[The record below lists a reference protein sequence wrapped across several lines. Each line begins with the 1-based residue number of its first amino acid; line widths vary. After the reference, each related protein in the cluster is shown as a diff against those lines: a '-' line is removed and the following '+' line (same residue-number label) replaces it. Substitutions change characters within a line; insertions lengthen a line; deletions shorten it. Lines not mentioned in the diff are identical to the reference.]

1 MLEIRNIRKT
11 YRSKKG
17 VETRALDGVSLSF
30 PERGLVFL
38 LGKSGS
44 GKSTLL
50 NICGGLD
57 RPDEGEIVIRGRSSK
72 DFSAEDFDSYRN
84 TCVGFVFQEYN
95 VLNEFSVEDNVAL
108 ALELQNKKRDPQ
120 EIRRILRIVEMED
133 FAKRKPN
140 TLSGGQKQRA
150 AIARALVKDPQII
163 LADEPTGALDSETGR
178 QVLDTLKKLSG
189 DKLVIVVSHDREFA
203 EQYAD
208 RIVELKDGKV
218 ISDVTRTGEATAL
231 NVRFCEDTVSVRDCA
246 RLTEED
252 FAAIRRF
259 LSSSKGGAAIS
270 CNRQEVAALQ
280 DTLPDAGGQFTQT
293 VQPPPRRYA
302 ADEQK
307 LIRSHMP
314 FRHAFRMGASCVRL
328 RPLRLT
334 FTILLSFLAF
344 TLFGLFSTLTFYD
357 PVETAVR
364 TYLDADYET
373 VMLEDNY
380 RFRQVTF
387 RGTELYD
394 EADFT
399 SSALFTP
406 ADVETL
412 REQFGSSVIA
422 CFDYS
427 ESYSGQDFG
436 IENAGAVGVQSY
448 YSTTLTFFAELSEDT
463 SYWDAHLLTDT
474 DLSALGE
481 DEIVITAYTFA
492 GLQHGGL
499 TGEDGEEI
507 PLNDYDDIVGQKIT
521 IRGNTMDA
529 KGELTVRGVLDLDLP
544 DEFEAIEGNM
554 DAKERSTL
562 INERDALLAHGL
574 YAAGF
579 VSPGFYDSHS
589 EVFLQ
594 RRTSVD
600 LTEYFSFELSGG
612 ISVHAVGS
620 EESGSIRYIS
630 YLPIRYGR
638 SPAFTLFDEGKDSLS
653 DGEIALPFYLLRPQ
667 VQAMAEAER
676 AAIAQR
682 EGEAAAQEFAEAMER
697 DIDYLTD
704 GSHLITESDE
714 ATGEI
719 ISRERIY
726 ADAEQLQAA
735 LDAVSALIGRYEET
749 DNALCR
755 TYSLQSRNGTALGD
769 FRLAGFLY
777 GKVSYE
783 HDAAYFS
790 EADCLSIAQSSELSS
805 SLNITEITA
814 YSFPADARYRGCA
827 VAVPT
832 ETGKLRELLRAAG
845 QVDEANDTFFTVGSP
860 VSEELEIL
868 NSIVDM
874 LGNVFLALGIVMA
887 VLAMLLLANF
897 ISVSIIYK
905 KREIGIL
912 RALGARSADV
922 FKIFYSESAIIAG
935 TCFLLSMIACFVTC
949 AVLNATLAGVLPVSA
964 FVFGP
969 LSWLVML
976 GIALVTSVAAT
987 FLPVYSIAKRS
998 PVESIRAL

>member
-140 TLSGGQKQRA
+140 TLSGGQKQRV

-394 EADFT
+394 ETDFT

-448 YSTTLTFFAELSEDT
+448 YSTILTFFAELSEDT

-579 VSPGFYDSHS
+579 VSPGFYDAHS
-589 EVFLQ
+589 EAFLQ
-594 RRTSVD
+594 KRTSVD

-612 ISVHAVGS
+612 ISVHAAGS
-620 EESGSIRYIS
+620 EEPDSIRYIS
-630 YLPIRYGR
+630 YLPIRYGK
-638 SPAFTLFDEGKDSLS
+638 SPDFTLFDEGKDSLS

-749 DNALCR
+749 DYALCR

>member
-1 MLEIRNIRKT
+1 
-11 YRSKKG
+11 
-17 VETRALDGVSLSF
+17 
-30 PERGLVFL
+30 
-38 LGKSGS
+38 
-44 GKSTLL
+44 
-50 NICGGLD
+50 
-57 RPDEGEIVIRGRSSK
+57 
-72 DFSAEDFDSYRN
+72 
-84 TCVGFVFQEYN
+84 
-95 VLNEFSVEDNVAL
+95 
-108 ALELQNKKRDPQ
+108 
-120 EIRRILRIVEMED
+120 
-133 FAKRKPN
+133 
-140 TLSGGQKQRA
+140 
-150 AIARALVKDPQII
+150 
-163 LADEPTGALDSETGR
+163 
-178 QVLDTLKKLSG
+178 
-189 DKLVIVVSHDREFA
+189 
-203 EQYAD
+203 
-208 RIVELKDGKV
+208 
-218 ISDVTRTGEATAL
+218 
-231 NVRFCEDTVSVRDCA
+231 
-246 RLTEED
+246 
-252 FAAIRRF
+252 
-259 LSSSKGGAAIS
+259 
-270 CNRQEVAALQ
+270 
-280 DTLPDAGGQFTQT
+280 
-293 VQPPPRRYA
+293 
-302 ADEQK
+302 
-307 LIRSHMP
+307 MP

-328 RPLRLT
+328 RPPAPHVHHSALLPRLHAVRPV
-334 FTILLSFLAF
+334 FPPSP
-344 TLFGLFSTLTFYD
+344 FYD

-412 REQFGSSVIA
+412 REQFCSSVIA

-499 TGEDGEEI
+499 TGEGGEEI

-579 VSPGFYDSHS
+579 VSPGFYDAHS
-589 EVFLQ
+589 EAFLQ

-612 ISVHAVGS
+612 ISVHAAGS
-620 EESGSIRYIS
+620 EEPDSIRYIS
-630 YLPIRYGR
+630 YLPIRYGK

-667 VQAMAEAER
+667 AQAMAEAER

-719 ISRERIY
+719 ISRERVY

-805 SLNITEITA
+805 SLNSTEITA

-832 ETGKLRELLRAAG
+832 DTGKLRELLRAAG

-860 VSEELEIL
+860 SPRSWRSSTPSSICWAMYFSRWASSWRCSRCCCWPTLSPYPSSIKSGRSASCAPRRAQRRRVQNFLFGIGDHRGNLLSPLYDRVLCHLCRTQCDAGRRAARLRLCIRPPLVAGDAGHCLGHIRRRDLPARVQHRQAQPRRKYPRTVNLYRPNADRKPPALRRFPGSISIL
-868 NSIVDM
+868 NFVTHP
-874 LGNVFLALGIVMA
+874 
-887 VLAMLLLANF
+887 
-897 ISVSIIYK
+897 
-905 KREIGIL
+905 
-912 RALGARSADV
+912 
-922 FKIFYSESAIIAG
+922 AG
-935 TCFLLSMIACFVTC
+935 PSPAEKAAPRICAGRHFFLL
-949 AVLNATLAGVLPVSA
+949 
-964 FVFGP
+964 
-969 LSWLVML
+969 
-976 GIALVTSVAAT
+976 
-987 FLPVYSIAKRS
+987 
-998 PVESIRAL
+998 